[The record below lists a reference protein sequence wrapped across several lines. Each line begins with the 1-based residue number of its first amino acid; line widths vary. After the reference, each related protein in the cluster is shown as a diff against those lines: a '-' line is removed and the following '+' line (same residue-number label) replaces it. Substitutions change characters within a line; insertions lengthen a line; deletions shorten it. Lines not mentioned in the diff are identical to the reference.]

1 MLQLDSSFELSQEA
15 SDKLDQLQKEVD
27 MVVSFQQK
35 VEKAQTLW
43 KSKERNNAG
52 EKVFSEIREKLKDM
66 CVSIGICNYCEQ
78 SEASDI
84 EHIAPKSFFP
94 EHTFKW
100 DNYLLACKQCNTGYK
115 LDQCF
120 VISNSGEAIP
130 VPRSIEPPFKE
141 MAFINPKTEDPN
153 RFMIINTQTF
163 KFSIFDDLPKKDKN
177 KADKTIEILKLN
189 ERDTLIAAR
198 KFSAD
203 YFYERI
209 DRLSKILKAT
219 TIDEIEC
226 LLSPYEK
233 YLDSNLSIDQLKVE
247 IKKGF
252 KKNILEYQHPS
263 VWHAIKKVESK
274 MTPKWKALFDE
285 IPEALNW

>member
-1 MLQLDSSFELSQEA
+1 MLQLDSNLELSQEA
-15 SDKLDQLQKEVD
+15 SGKLDQLQKEVD

-52 EKVFSEIREKLKDM
+52 KKAFTEIRAKLKEM
-66 CVSIGICNYCEQ
+66 CVSVGVCNYCEQ

-84 EHIAPKSFFP
+84 EHISPKSFFP
-94 EHTFKW
+94 EITFKW

-115 LDQCF
+115 LDKCF
-120 VISNSGEAIP
+120 VINNSDEVIP
-130 VPRSIEPPFKE
+130 VPRNTEPPFKE
-141 MAFINPKTEDPN
+141 MAFINPKTEDPK

-163 KFSIFDDLPKKDKN
+163 KFSVFDDLPQLDKN
-177 KADKTIEILKLN
+177 KADMTIEILKLN

-198 KFSAD
+198 KSSAD

-209 DRLSKILKAT
+209 DRLLRILKAT

-226 LLSPYEK
+226 LLSPYAK
-233 YLDSNLSIDQLKVE
+233 YIDLQLPIDQIKDE
-247 IKKGF
+247 IKEGF
-252 KKNILEYQHPS
+252 KRNILEFQHPS

-274 MTPKWKALFDE
+274 MKPKWINLFAQ
-285 IPEALNW
+285 IPEALDW